1 MTTRSSEA
9 KNQIIHFKNQPV
21 LTTAQLAG
29 FYGTESNNIKLN
41 YSRNKD
47 RFVEGKHYFILTGE
61 DLRQF
66 KHKVTQSNLV
76 KDSQKNL
83 KTQALVSHNVRHLIL
98 WTERGAARH
107 AKMLDTD
114 HAWDVF
120 ERLEDSYFKPQESAA
135 PAVQQKTPYRQT
147 GNDLY
152 LPKAEGH
159 YFVENQKDGTLIVR
173 RADQYTMIRRAQ
185 LDVVKKDCQTII
197 QELELF
203 SKSLER
209 LDESLELDAELLP
222 ILGRLNWRGV

>member
-1 MTTRSSEA
+1 MSTQISAS
-9 KNQIIHFKNQPV
+9 KNQIIRFKNQPV
-21 LTTAQLAG
+21 VTTAQLAE
-29 FYGTESNNIKLN
+29 FYGTVQNNIKKN
-41 YSRNKD
+41 FSNNTE
-47 RFVEGKHYFILTGE
+47 RFIEGKHYFKLEGAE
-61 DLRQF
+61 LKEF
-66 KHKVTQSNLV
+66 KNMVNNVHH
-76 KDSQKNL
+76 
-83 KTQALVSHNVRHLIL
+83 VSIRAARLIL

-120 ERLEDSYFKPQESAA
+120 ESLEDSYFKPQQSAA
-135 PAVQQKTPYRQT
+135 PAVQQKTRYRQT

-203 SKSLER
+203 SRSLER
-209 LDESLELDAELLP
+209 LGESLELDADLLP

>member
-1 MTTRSSEA
+1 MSTQISAS
-9 KNQIIHFKNQPV
+9 KNQIIRFKNQPV
-21 LTTAQLAG
+21 VTTAQLAE
-29 FYGTESNNIKLN
+29 FYGTVQNNIKKN
-41 YSRNKD
+41 FSNNTE
-47 RFVEGKHYFILTGE
+47 RFIEGKHYFKLEGAE
-61 DLRQF
+61 LKEF
-66 KHKVTQSNLV
+66 KNMVNNVHH
-76 KDSQKNL
+76 
-83 KTQALVSHNVRHLIL
+83 VSIRAARLIL

-120 ERLEDSYFKPQESAA
+120 ERLEDSYFKPQQSAA
-135 PAVQQKTPYRQT
+135 PAVQQKTAYRQT

-152 LPKAEGH
+152 LPKAEGR

-173 RADQYTMIRRAQ
+173 QADQYAMIRRAQ

-203 SKSLER
+203 SRSLER
-209 LDESLELDAELLP
+209 LGESLELDADLLP

>member
-1 MTTRSSEA
+1 MSTKISASQ
-9 KNQIIHFKNQPV
+9 NQVIRFKNVPV
-21 LTTAQLAG
+21 VTTAQLAIY
-29 FYGTESNNIKLN
+29 FDTASVRIRQNHD
-41 YSRNKD
+41 RNRD
-47 RFVEGKHYFILTGE
+47 RFVEGKHYYKITGDELRNFKKALSSLKIL
-61 DLRQF
+61 
-66 KHKVTQSNLV
+66 
-76 KDSQKNL
+76 SQNA
-83 KTQALVSHNVRHLIL
+83 TSLIL

-120 ERLEDSYFKPQESAA
+120 ERLEDSYFKAEEKA
-135 PAVQQKTPYRQT
+135 PAVAEKKPYKQT

-152 LPKAEGH
+152 LPKAEGR

-203 SKSLER
+203 SRSLER
-209 LDESLELDAELLP
+209 LGESLELDTDLLP

>member
-1 MTTRSSEA
+1 MST
-9 KNQIIHFKNQPV
+9 KNSASQNQVIRFKNIPV
-21 LTTAQLAG
+21 VSTTQLAKL
-29 FYGTESNNIKLN
+29 YGVEVKNINQN
-41 YSRNKD
+41 YNRNLG
-47 RFVEGKHYFILTGE
+47 RFIEGKHYFKLEGDE
-61 DLRQF
+61 LREF
-66 KHKVTQSNLV
+66 KKQPSFRGLLSNMI
-76 KDSQKNL
+76 S
-83 KTQALVSHNVRHLIL
+83 HLIL

-203 SKSLER
+203 SRSLER
-209 LDESLELDAELLP
+209 LGESLELDADLLP

>member
-1 MTTRSSEA
+1 MSTQISAS
-9 KNQIIHFKNQPV
+9 KNQIIRFKNVPV
-21 LTTAQLAG
+21 VSTAQLAK
-29 FYGTESNNIKLN
+29 FYGVEVKNIN
-41 YSRNKD
+41 QNFNRNLG
-47 RFVEGKHYFILTGE
+47 RFIEGKHYFKLEGD
-61 DLRQF
+61 DLREF
-66 KHKVTQSNLV
+66 KKQPSFRGLLSNMI
-76 KDSQKNL
+76 S
-83 KTQALVSHNVRHLIL
+83 HLIL

-120 ERLEDSYFKPQESAA
+120 ERLEDSYFKPEATV
-135 PAVQQKTPYRQT
+135 PAVAEKKPYKPT

-152 LPKAEGH
+152 LPKAEGR

-173 RADQYTMIRRAQ
+173 QADQYTMIRRAQ

-203 SKSLER
+203 SRSLER
-209 LDESLELDAELLP
+209 LGDSLELDADLLP

>member
-1 MTTRSSEA
+1 MSTQVSAA
-9 KNQIIHFKNQPV
+9 KNQIIRFKNQPV
-21 LTTAQLAG
+21 VTTAQLAIY
-29 FYGTESNNIKLN
+29 FDTAPVRIRQNHD
-41 YSRNKD
+41 RNKD
-47 RFVEGKHYFILTGE
+47 RFVEGKHYYKITGDELKKFKKALSSSKIL
-61 DLRQF
+61 
-66 KHKVTQSNLV
+66 
-76 KDSQKNL
+76 SQN
-83 KTQALVSHNVRHLIL
+83 ASSLIL

-120 ERLEDSYFKPQESAA
+120 EGLEDCYFNQEQKVPVKNEVKPYA
-135 PAVQQKTPYRQT
+135 PT

-152 LPKAEGH
+152 LPKTEGR
-159 YFVENQKDGTLIVR
+159 YFVENQKDGTLVVR
-173 RADQYTMIRRAQ
+173 QADQYTLIRRAH

-209 LDESLELDAELLP
+209 LGESLELDADLLP

>member
-1 MTTRSSEA
+1 MSTQISAA
-9 KNQIIHFKNQPV
+9 KNQVIRFKNVPV
-21 LTTAQLAG
+21 VTTAQLAIY
-29 FYGTESNNIKLN
+29 FDTAPVRIRQNHD
-41 YSRNKD
+41 RNKD
-47 RFVEGKHYFILTGE
+47 RFVEGKHYYKITGDELKKFKKALSSSKIL
-61 DLRQF
+61 
-66 KHKVTQSNLV
+66 
-76 KDSQKNL
+76 SQN
-83 KTQALVSHNVRHLIL
+83 ASSLIL

-120 ERLEDSYFKPQESAA
+120 ESLEDSYFKPQQSAA
-135 PAVQQKTPYRQT
+135 PAVQQKTAYRQT

-152 LPKAEGH
+152 LPKAEGR

-203 SKSLER
+203 SRSLER
-209 LDESLELDAELLP
+209 LGESLELDADLLP

>member
-1 MTTRSSEA
+1 MST
-9 KNQIIHFKNQPV
+9 QISATQNHVIRFKNLPV
-21 LTTAQLAG
+21 VTTAQLAE
-29 FYGTESNNIKLN
+29 FYGTQQNNIKKN
-41 YSRNKD
+41 FSNNTD
-47 RFVEGKHYFILTGE
+47 RFIEGKHYFKLEGTE
-61 DLRQF
+61 LKEF
-66 KHKVTQSNLV
+66 KNMVNNVHHVSNRA
-76 KDSQKNL
+76 S
-83 KTQALVSHNVRHLIL
+83 RLIL

-120 ERLEDSYFKPQESAA
+120 ERLEDSYFKPVQTV
-135 PAVQQKTPYRQT
+135 PAVQQKTPYRPT

-152 LPKAEGH
+152 LPRAEGR

-185 LDVVKKDCQTII
+185 LDVVKKDCKTII

-209 LDESLELDAELLP
+209 LGDSLELDADLLP
-222 ILGRLNWRGV
+222 ILGKLNWRGV

>member
-1 MTTRSSEA
+1 MSTQISAS
-9 KNQIIHFKNQPV
+9 KNQIIRFKNQPV
-21 LTTAQLAG
+21 VTTAQLAE
-29 FYGTESNNIKLN
+29 FYGTVQNNIKKN
-41 YSRNKD
+41 FSNNTE
-47 RFVEGKHYFILTGE
+47 RFIEGKHYFKLEGSE
-61 DLRQF
+61 LKEF
-66 KHKVTQSNLV
+66 KNMVNNVHH
-76 KDSQKNL
+76 
-83 KTQALVSHNVRHLIL
+83 VSIRAARLIL

-120 ERLEDSYFKPQESAA
+120 ESLEDSYFKPQQSAA
-135 PAVQQKTPYRQT
+135 PAVQQKTQYRQT

-203 SKSLER
+203 SRSLER
-209 LDESLELDAELLP
+209 LGESLELDADLLP